1 MAGFSEEEI
10 KQLLTEYLRESR
22 ENIDGLDSLFVEL
35 ENDPGD
41 QEIIKQIF
49 RRMHTIKGG
58 AGFVGMSTLE
68 RVAHVAED
76 ILTKALEQGLEVGT
90 ELTTALLA
98 AADLIGEVLQNVED
112 TGEEGDLDDEVV
124 AITKQLRDAE
134 EGNGGSAP
142 PATEPSSVGSGP
154 EPEPEPAPA
163 TATDP
168 AGKGTTWDLFG
179 EDDAASAAAP
189 AEKPVEKPAVK
200 AAKKEEPTGTK
211 TKEGVTIE
219 SSIRID
225 VTLLDK
231 LMNLVG
237 ELVLARNQIVQ
248 FTQLSEDNG
257 IVGSG
262 HRLSLVTT
270 ELQEN
275 IMKTRMQPIGTVFS
289 KFPRIIRDLAVAT
302 GKKLNLEIE
311 GQDTELDRTIVES
324 IRDPLTH
331 IIRNS
336 CDHGI
341 EDPDVRT
348 AAGKSPVGRVH
359 IHAYHEGGQVNI
371 AISDDGAGINI
382 ERVKAKAV
390 ERGVITRDQSA
401 VMPDSAARMLIFN
414 AGLSTAAAV
423 TNISGRGVGM
433 DVVRTNVEKIGGTIE
448 LDSELGKGTTI
459 RIKIPLTLAIIPALV
474 VGSGGEMFAIPQV
487 NLHELVRLDGEA
499 DKAAIEQV
507 HGADVYRLRGKL
519 LPLVRLNE
527 VLGMPKSDSSET
539 CNILVLTVGSMQ
551 FGLVCDQVFDTEE
564 IVVKPLSRHLKKI
577 GCYAGATIMGDGRVA
592 LILDAEGLVK
602 RSKMTPRSEKEAAED
617 ARNAL
622 DGRVDSISLL
632 VFSLGE
638 DDRFAVPLT
647 LVNRLEEFKVSDVEK
662 VGRQDV
668 IQYRDDI
675 LPLIDISM
683 GLDTEAP
690 VPDDSGMWSIVVV
703 TFEGKSVGIKV
714 RRIIDVAEN
723 SGSFSGNAGSKA
735 GVMGAGVLQGR
746 TTVFLDIFR
755 IVQDTIPDMF
765 DKNAA

>member
-1 MAGFSEEEI
+1 MSGFSEEEI

-58 AGFVGMSTLE
+58 AGFVGMGTLE

-134 EGNGGSAP
+134 EGNDDSAP
-142 PATEPSSVGSGP
+142 PPAEPTSAES
-154 EPEPEPAPA
+154 APA

-168 AGKGTTWDLFG
+168 EGKGTTWDLFD
-179 EDDAASAAAP
+179 EDSTPDEPAAVAK
-189 AEKPVEKPAVK
+189 EVQE
-200 AAKKEEPTGTK
+200 AKKIEPVDAK
-211 TKEGVTIE
+211 AKEGVTVE

-275 IMKTRMQPIGTVFS
+275 IMKTRMQPIGTVFG
-289 KFPRIIRDLAVAT
+289 KFPRIIRDLAIST
-302 GKKLNLEIE
+302 GKKLNLDIE

-341 EDPDVRT
+341 ESPEVRI
-348 AAGKSPVGRVH
+348 AEGKNPVGRVH

-371 AISDDGAGINI
+371 AISDDGAGIDT

-390 ERGVITRDQSA
+390 ERGVITRAEAA
-401 VMPDSAARMLIFN
+401 VMSDSAACMLIFH
-414 AGLSTAAAV
+414 AGLSTAAEV

-448 LDSELGKGTTI
+448 LDSELGKGTVL

-474 VGSGGEMFAIPQV
+474 VGTGGEMFAIPQV
-487 NLHELVRLDGEA
+487 NLHELVRLDGED
-499 DKAAIEQV
+499 DKSAIEQV

-527 VLGMPKSDSSET
+527 VLGMSSSEDAET

-602 RSKMTPRSEKEAAED
+602 RSKMHTRSEKEAEEA
-617 ARNAL
+617 ARNAIE
-622 DGRVDSISLL
+622 GRVDSINLL
-632 VFSLGE
+632 VFSLGK

-647 LVNRLEEFKVSDVEK
+647 LVNRLEEFKVSDIEK
-662 VGRQDV
+662 IGQRDV

-675 LPLIDISM
+675 LPLIDISVN
-683 GLDTEAP
+683 LDTEP
-690 VPDDSGMWSIVVV
+690 PMPNDSDMWSVVV
-703 TFEGKSVGIKV
+703 VSFEGKSVGIK
-714 RRIIDVAEN
+714 
-723 SGSFSGNAGSKA
+723 
-735 GVMGAGVLQGR
+735 
-746 TTVFLDIFR
+746 
-755 IVQDTIPDMF
+755 
-765 DKNAA
+765 